1 MEQMVVQV
9 AIALVWAW
17 LGLVVG
23 LSFVEAPLK
32 FRAPGITRELGLGI
46 GRLVFKALNGIEIV
60 LTVLIAIFLVVDD
73 GDAGLNWPYWL
84 LAALLLTQTV
94 MLHGFMDKR
103 AARIVAGETLP
114 PSKQHYAYIGLEMA
128 KVILLVVLGTM
139 LLGELAG

>member
-1 MEQMVVQV
+1 MVVQV
-9 AIALVWAW
+9 AIALVWVW

-32 FRAPGITRELGLGI
+32 FRAPGINRELGLGI
-46 GRLVFKALNGIEIV
+46 ERLVFKALNAIEIV
-60 LTVLIAIFLVVDD
+60 LAVLTAIFLVTDNESP
-73 GDAGLNWPYWL
+73 GLTWTYWL
-84 LAALLLTQTV
+84 LAVLLGAQTV

-114 PSKQHYAYIGLEMA
+114 PSNQHYAYIGLEVA
-128 KVILLVVLGTM
+128 KIVLLVVLGTM

>member
-1 MEQMVVQV
+1 MVVQV

-17 LGLVVG
+17 LGLVIG
-23 LSFVEAPLK
+23 LAFVEAPLK

-46 GRLVFKALNGIEIV
+46 GRLVFKALNAIEIV
-60 LTVLIAIFLVVDD
+60 LAVLIAIVLVADD
-73 GDAGLNWPYWL
+73 ESPGLTWPYWL
-84 LAALLLTQTV
+84 LAALLAAQTA

-114 PSKQHYAYIGLEMA
+114 PSNQHYAYIGLEVA
-128 KVILLVVLGTM
+128 KIVLLVVLGAM

>member
-1 MEQMVVQV
+1 MVVQV

-46 GRLVFKALNGIEIV
+46 GRLVFKALNAIEIV
-60 LTVLIAIFLVVDD
+60 MAVLTAIFLVTDNESP
-73 GDAGLNWPYWL
+73 GLTWPYWL
-84 LAALLLTQTV
+84 LAVLLGAQTV

-114 PSKQHYAYIGLEMA
+114 PSNQHHAYIGLEVA
-128 KVILLVVLGTM
+128 KMVLLVVLGTM